1 MTKEKL
7 TLASMC
13 GGGVQERINRCL
25 AKISDNIL
33 DPNTEAKKKRT
44 LTIQITFTPDED
56 DREDVSVDVSTNV
69 KLAPETGLSTQLWI
83 NKDFK
88 SGEVSITEHA
98 KGQIKGQL
106 TLDELGMET
115 KSENMNPPTAEE
127 LGCDPEPGEVIE
139 PEKNDNKGIHRVVDM
154 RTVMNG

>member
-1 MTKEKL
+1 MEAACRSVSTDALPKSQTTSL
-7 TLASMC
+7 T
-13 GGGVQERINRCL
+13 
-25 AKISDNIL
+25 
-33 DPNTEAKKKRT
+33 PNTEAKKKRT

-56 DREDVSVDVSTNV
+56 DREDVSVDVATNV

-115 KSENMNPPTAEE
+115 KSENTEPPTAEE
-127 LGCDPEPGEVIE
+127 LGCDPETGEVIE
-139 PEKNDNKGIHRVVDM
+139 QEKSENKGIHRVVDM
-154 RTVMNG
+154 RKAMNR

>member
-1 MTKEKL
+1 MAKEKL

-25 AKISDNIL
+25 AKISYNIL

-44 LTIQITFTPDED
+44 LTIQISFTPDED

-106 TLDELGMET
+106 TIDELGMET
-115 KSENMNPPTAEE
+115 KPESMESPTAEE
-127 LGCDPEPGEVIE
+127 LGCDPETGEVIE
-139 PEKNDNKGIHRVVDM
+139 PEKSENKGIHRVVDM
-154 RTVMNG
+154 RKVMNG

>member
-1 MTKEKL
+1 MAKEKL

-56 DREDVSVDVSTNV
+56 DREDVSVDVATNV

-88 SGEVSITEHA
+88 SA
-98 KGQIKGQL
+98 
-106 TLDELGMET
+106 
-115 KSENMNPPTAEE
+115 
-127 LGCDPEPGEVIE
+127 
-139 PEKNDNKGIHRVVDM
+139 
-154 RTVMNG
+154 

>member
-1 MTKEKL
+1 MTP
-7 TLASMC
+7 TLR
-13 GGGVQERINRCL
+13 Q
-25 AKISDNIL
+25 
-33 DPNTEAKKKRT
+33 AKKKRT
-44 LTIQITFTPDED
+44 LTIQISFTPDED

-115 KSENMNPPTAEE
+115 KSEDMNPPTAEE
-127 LGCDPEPGEVIE
+127 LGCDPETGEVIE
-139 PEKNDNKGIHRVVDM
+139 PEKSDNKGIHRVVDM
-154 RTVMNG
+154 RKVMNG

>member
-1 MTKEKL
+1 MAKEKL

-56 DREDVSVDVSTNV
+56 DREDVSVDVATNV

-115 KSENMNPPTAEE
+115 KSENTEPPTAEE
-127 LGCDPEPGEVIE
+127 LGCDPETGEVIE
-139 PEKNDNKGIHRVVDM
+139 QEKSENKGIHRVVDM
-154 RTVMNG
+154 RKAMNG